1 MFLIILTFITALA
14 ISGVAIYYSI
24 LGLAAIFAAA
34 AIPIMIMGTVL
45 EVGKLVTASWLYQN
59 WRIIPWLL
67 KGYLTTAVV
76 VLMFITS
83 MGIFG
88 FLSKAHVEQT
98 SAETNVGSQLETID
112 EKIVRSENK
121 INRWILEIET
131 LNSQGGADV
140 EVRVDELV
148 QVEQGNLNDLF
159 TRITNEKKTIN
170 DQSSVVIQ
178 NLQSQLQNVFDRIA
192 NEKKDF
198 LSQVTTTKQN
208 IKDSAQSQIALI
220 KETAQSQID
229 LQNDRREQ
237 AATRKDEDIAQTN
250 LMRDKR
256 QISKKDYNAKIEE
269 ILSNEVAVASA
280 VQKEIIAINEK
291 LTADVEAVNEQMK
304 LDLADVVTTNDV
316 DTKYQTQVDGIQ
328 SQITSEQES
337 LDKELSAVDT
347 KYQSQIDSINASIEK
362 LRTQS
367 TDKTEDI
374 DARILELEGLIDAEQ
389 VKIDVENEEAVI
401 IQTKLAKLEADVG
414 PLKYIAEF
422 VYGQEADTNLL
433 EKAVRWVIII
443 IIFVFDPLAVLLLI
457 AANFSLKHR
466 YGWDFETI
474 GQTTQPKA
482 KGLKVGTAVISSKKK
497 DPDVVYK
504 DRIVK
509 VEADI
514 DVNTPADV
522 KDLEKQVEKKLK
534 EKNND

>member
-1 MFLIILTFITALA
+1 
-14 ISGVAIYYSI
+14 
-24 LGLAAIFAAA
+24 
-34 AIPIMIMGTVL
+34 
-45 EVGKLVTASWLYQN
+45 
-59 WRIIPWLL
+59 
-67 KGYLTTAVV
+67 
-76 VLMFITS
+76 
-83 MGIFG
+83 
-88 FLSKAHVEQT
+88 
-98 SAETNVGSQLETID
+98 
-112 EKIVRSENK
+112 
-121 INRWILEIET
+121 
-131 LNSQGGADV
+131 
-140 EVRVDELV
+140 
-148 QVEQGNLNDLF
+148 
-159 TRITNEKKTIN
+159 
-170 DQSSVVIQ
+170 VVIQ

-316 DTKYQTQVDGIQ
+316 DTKYQTQLDGIQ

-374 DARILELEGLIDAEQ
+374 DARILELEGFIDTEQ

-457 AANFSLKHR
+457 AANFSLKYR

-474 GQTTQPKA
+474 GQTTPPKA